1 MDIVRPTHKES
12 DMAGGLPETE
22 MTVQEAAVQCTVSTN
37 EVTFFKHLFL
47 FKFGWQSSDC
57 VKTDGIF
64 VAKIKHV
71 FFLSQNAE
79 LSIPRL
85 GEKMAL
91 IELPGV
97 QDARRVDRAQ
107 VTKGKVWLSCSRNH

>member
-1 MDIVRPTHKES
+1 MIIVRPTHKES

-47 FKFGWQSSDC
+47 FKFGWQSNAC
-57 VKTDGIF
+57 VKMDGIF

-71 FFLSQNAE
+71 FFCLKMQNCQYRDWVRKWLLKNYQGSKMHDVLTE
-79 LSIPRL
+79 L
-85 GEKMAL
+85 K
-91 IELPGV
+91 
-97 QDARRVDRAQ
+97 
-107 VTKGKVWLSCSRNH
+107 